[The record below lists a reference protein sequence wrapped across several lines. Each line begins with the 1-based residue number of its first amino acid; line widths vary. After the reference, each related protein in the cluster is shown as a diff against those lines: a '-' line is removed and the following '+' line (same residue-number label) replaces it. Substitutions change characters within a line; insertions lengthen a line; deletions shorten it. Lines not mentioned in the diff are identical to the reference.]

1 MLDFHLA
8 LVFKRNIGI
17 LQARVLCVFFRKK
30 DFCCRDTPV
39 DAEVWVIPCDGPFAL
54 RCVIIIAF
62 ILEHSF
68 FREHG
73 ESVCKAFRHEELAV
87 VVFCKFDCY
96 VLSVGRRAFADV
108 DRHVKDTAFDDA
120 YEFCLGVRR
129 LLEMEAADDAIAGFA
144 FVVLYEAGVA
154 DLFYEF
160 SFGEGFKEVAAA
172 VTENLR
178 FDDHYAGDFGLDYF
192 HFASFDGY

>member
-1 MLDFHLA
+1 MFDFHLA

-17 LQARVLCVFFRKK
+17 LQARVLCVLFRKK
-30 DFCCRDTPV
+30 DFCFGDTPV
-39 DAEVWVIPCDGPFAL
+39 DAEVRVIPEDCAFAL
-54 RCVIIIAF
+54 RCVIVVAF
-62 ILEHSF
+62 VLEHSF
-68 FREHG
+68 FREYG
-73 ESVCKAFRHEELAV
+73 ESVCEAFRNEKLTV
-87 VVFCKFDCY
+87 IVFSEFNRDM
-96 VLSVGRRAFADV
+96 LSVGRRAFADV
-108 DRHVKDTAFDDA
+108 NCNIENATFNHTDKFS
-120 YEFCLGVRR
+120 LSVRR
-129 LLEMEAADDAIAGFA
+129 LLKMQTSDHAVAGFA

-178 FDDHYAGDFGLDYF
+178 FDDHYAGDFGLDDF